1 MYEFNELLENVKTFN
16 KEKAKQQIVRFIQ
29 QKMGEA
35 KARGAVIGLSGGVDS
50 ALTLVLTSEAIGN
63 ENITV
68 LIMPHASLTPQEDV
82 EDAKRLVEKLG
93 IENVIEIPIDEL
105 SQLYKIKLQEK
116 GIELDKY
123 SHGNLLARTRMTLLY
138 AVANQKKYMVI
149 GTGDKSEILI
159 GYFTK
164 YGDGGADI
172 LPIGDLYKTRV
183 RELAKFVGVP
193 ENIAYKPSSPR
204 LWEDHLAEKE
214 LGVTYNEVDV
224 ILYAFL
230 DLRLKI
236 EDLYKIEGLKPKAV
250 KLVLT
255 KVYKNEHKRMTPPIP
270 KLFGGLTV
278 GIDWRAPHYYELN
291 L

>member
-16 KEKAKQQIVRFIQ
+16 KERTKQQIIRFIQ
-29 QKMGEA
+29 QKVSEA
-35 KARGAVIGLSGGVDS
+35 KAKGAVIGLSGGVDS
-50 ALTLVLTSEAIGN
+50 ALTLALTSEAIGSKN
-63 ENITV
+63 VTV
-68 LIMPHASLTPQEDV
+68 LIMPHTSLTPKEDV
-82 EDAKRLVEKLG
+82 EDARRLTEKLG
-93 IENVIEIPIDEL
+93 IENVIEIPIDEF
-105 SQLYKIKLQEK
+105 SQLYKSKLQEK

-138 AVANQKKYMVI
+138 AVANQKKYMVV
-149 GTGDKSEILI
+149 GTGDKSEIFI

-183 RELAKFVGVP
+183 RELAKFVGIP
-193 ENIAYKPSSPR
+193 DNIAYKPSSPR

-214 LGVTYNEVDV
+214 LGVTYEEVDV

-230 DLRLKI
+230 DLRLKV
-236 EDLYKIEGLKPKAV
+236 EDLYSIKGLNPNAV

-255 KVYKNEHKRMTPPIP
+255 KVYQNEHKRMIPPIP

>member
-1 MYEFNELLENVKTFN
+1 MYEFNELLENVKSFN
-16 KEKAKQQIVRFIQ
+16 KERTKQQIIRFIQ
-29 QKMGEA
+29 QKVSEA
-35 KARGAVIGLSGGVDS
+35 KAKGAVIGLSGGVDS
-50 ALTLVLTSEAIGN
+50 ALTLALTSEAIGSKN
-63 ENITV
+63 VTV
-68 LIMPHASLTPQEDV
+68 LIMPHTSLTPKEDV
-82 EDAKRLVEKLG
+82 EDARRLTEKLG
-93 IENVIEIPIDEL
+93 IENVIEIPIDEF
-105 SQLYKIKLQEK
+105 SQLYKSKLQEK

-138 AVANQKKYMVI
+138 AVANQKKYMVV
-149 GTGDKSEILI
+149 GTGDKSEIFI

-183 RELAKFVGVP
+183 RELAKFVGIP
-193 ENIAYKPSSPR
+193 DNIAYKPSSPR

-214 LGVTYNEVDV
+214 LGVTYEEVDV

-230 DLRLKI
+230 DLRLKV
-236 EDLYKIEGLKPKAV
+236 EDLYNIKGLNPNAV

-255 KVYKNEHKRMTPPIP
+255 KVYQNEHKRMTPPIP